1 MSSPPNLG
9 MLRTRRNFLA
19 LSAGAG
25 TAALLAACGNST
37 SPQRS
42 PVGPD
47 SEAVRSAE
55 DTRRSATAAVREV
68 SLRPA
73 PSTVD
78 LGGGPGQSW
87 AKPGTQPAR
96 EKQVRR
102 AGVEAAE
109 LSN

>member
-78 LGGGPGQSW
+78 LGGVPVQAGADDGAQPGR
-87 AKPGTQPAR
+87 GIR
-96 EKQVRR
+96 VGRGR
-102 AGVEAAE
+102 ADPR
-109 LSN
+109 